1 MNKRCYV
8 KTKNSFF
15 FTKGHTCKL
24 LVRKEFVM
32 KNISN
37 VFWISVI
44 IVLVAA
50 VFGIVAPESFENV
63 TGNLQAFLT
72 TTFGWYYLILVT
84 IIVIFCIFLI
94 FSPVGIITLG
104 KPDEKPEFSRVSWF
118 AMLFSAGMGIGLVFW
133 GAAEPL
139 SHYMTPPLAE
149 GGTNA
154 AQKEAMRYTFFHW
167 GIHAW
172 GIYAIVALVLAYFN
186 FRKGEPGLIS
196 ATLKPVLGKK
206 AMEGTLGTIVDVLAV
221 VATVV
226 GVATTLGFGATQING
241 GLSFLFGIPNNFTTQ
256 FIIVAAVTVL
266 FIISASTGL
275 GKGIKI
281 LSNANMLLAVALLIL
296 LFIVGPTLLI
306 LNMFTDSLGG
316 YIQNIVQ
323 MSFRIAPLNEEN
335 RSWINGWTI
344 FYWAWWISWA
354 PFVGIFIARVSRG
367 RTIREFVIGVLLL
380 PVLVSFIWFAVF
392 GTSAIEVQKA
402 VTTDLSTLATEE
414 VLFAIFNELP
424 WSKVLSIVA
433 IMLVSTFFITSA
445 DSATFVLGMQTTYGS
460 LIPPTAVKL
469 TWGFAQSIVALV
481 LLFSGGLQALQN
493 ALIVAAFPF
502 SFIIILMMISLYRS
516 LAKDKKE
523 LELYHKPKPRKKS
536 EHYYNQNK

>member
-1 MNKRCYV
+1 
-8 KTKNSFF
+8 
-15 FTKGHTCKL
+15 
-24 LVRKEFVM
+24 M
-32 KNISN
+32 KKISS
-37 VFWISVI
+37 VFWISI
-44 IVLVAA
+44 AIVLAA
-50 VFGIVAPESFENV
+50 CIFGTVAPKSFEEA

-84 IIVIFCIFLI
+84 IIVIFCVFLI
-94 FSPVGIITLG
+94 FSPVGIIKLG
-104 KPDEKPEFSRVSWF
+104 KPDEKPEFSRASWF

-139 SHYMTPPLAE
+139 SHFMAPPLADP
-149 GGTNA
+149 GTNEA
-154 AQKEAMRYTFFHW
+154 HKEAMRYTFFHW

-186 FRKGEPGLIS
+186 FRKGEPALIS

-206 AMEGTLGTIVDVLAV
+206 AMEGILGTIIDVLAV

-241 GLSFLFGIPNNFTTQ
+241 GLSYLFGIPSNFTVQ
-256 FIIVAAVTVL
+256 LIIIAVVTVL
-266 FIISASTGL
+266 FTISASTGL

-281 LSNANMLLAVALLIL
+281 LSNANMFLAVLL
-296 LFIVGPTLLI
+296 LFLMFITGPSILI

-323 MSFRIAPLNEEN
+323 MSFRIAPLNEEH
-335 RSWINGWTI
+335 RSWINAWTI

-354 PFVGIFIARVSRG
+354 PFVGIFIARVSKG

-380 PVLVSFIWFAVF
+380 PTLVSFLWFAVF

-402 VTTDLSTLATEE
+402 VSHDISQLATEE
-414 VLFAIFNELP
+414 VLFAVFHELP
-424 WSKVLSIVA
+424 WSTILSIVA
-433 IMLVSTFFITSA
+433 IALVSIFFITSA
-445 DSATFVLGMQTTYGS
+445 DSATFVLGMQTTNGS
-460 LIPPTAVKL
+460 LNPLTSVKL

-493 ALIVAAFPF
+493 ALIIAAFPF
-502 SFIIILMMISLYRS
+502 SFIVILMMISLYRS
-516 LAKDKKE
+516 LVRDKKE
-523 LELYHKPKPRKKS
+523 LGLYHKPKPRKKV
-536 EHYYNQNK
+536 ETPKQ